1 MAWEKDGYGQIG
13 HIFQFKLKRTK
24 KPSQAAAVWEA
35 DDMGDFETWGV
46 VPSGYR
52 SSNTIAATEKKWLWG
67 AVDSLS
73 LEARGR
79 CLYWT
84 SYQIKYV
91 VVVSIYDAVD
101 LKKAYRRVVT
111 FFLSTHS
118 TFTISS
124 SRRFAHKSHHW
135 TERSLD
141 LSRNMDPRAIF

>member
-1 MAWEKDGYGQIG
+1 MGMV
-13 HIFQFKLKRTK
+13 KLAIYSNLSWREQKTK
-24 KPSQAAAVWEA
+24 SGCRRMGGRWHGWFRNAVLA
-35 DDMGDFETWGV
+35 WGV